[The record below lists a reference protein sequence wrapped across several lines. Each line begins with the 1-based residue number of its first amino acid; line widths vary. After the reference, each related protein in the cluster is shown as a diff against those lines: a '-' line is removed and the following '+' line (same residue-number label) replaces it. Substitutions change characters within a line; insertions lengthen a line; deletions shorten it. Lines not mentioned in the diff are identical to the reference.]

1 MPANTAKNAS
11 NEVQDQVLDSIRK
24 SQEAAIAALRNW
36 TEAVEQ
42 LTPKGSFRPL
52 TENLPSPTELVDSVF
67 DFTGELL
74 QAQREF
80 LLSAIRTTAPVA
92 ERIRQEGAKAVRSAS

>member
-1 MPANTAKNAS
+1 MATTTKNIADD
-11 NEVQDQVLDSIRK
+11 VQGQVLESIRK
-24 SQEAAIAALRNW
+24 SQEAAVAALRNW

-42 LTPKGSFRPL
+42 LTPRRDYRPL
-52 TENLPSPTELVDSVF
+52 TENVPSPTELVDSVF

-80 LLSAIRTTAPVA
+80 LHSAIRVTAPA
-92 ERIRQEGAKAVRSAS
+92 TERIKDQAAKAARTTS